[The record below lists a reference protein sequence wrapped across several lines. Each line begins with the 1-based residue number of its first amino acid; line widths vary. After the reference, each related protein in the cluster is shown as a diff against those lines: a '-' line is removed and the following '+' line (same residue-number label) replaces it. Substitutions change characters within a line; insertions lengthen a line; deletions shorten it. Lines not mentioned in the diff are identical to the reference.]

1 MANIGRQ
8 IGVNIFTLMQ
18 NSDISREEMAE
29 HLGYSTRDINRLI
42 DGRMIISPNELR
54 KIASFLGTS
63 KEELMTSDN
72 DNLIPELQYMKEF
85 KNKDNLDSIM
95 DLLDDYIELKE
106 SI

>member
-18 NSDISREEMAE
+18 NSDISREEMDE

-72 DNLIPELQYMKEF
+72 DNLIPELQYTKEF
-85 KNKDNLDSIM
+85 ENKDNLDSIM